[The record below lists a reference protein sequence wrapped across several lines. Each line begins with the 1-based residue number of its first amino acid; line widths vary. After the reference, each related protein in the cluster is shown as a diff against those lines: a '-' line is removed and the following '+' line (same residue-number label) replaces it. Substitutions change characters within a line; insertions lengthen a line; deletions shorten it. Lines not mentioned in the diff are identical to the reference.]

1 MSRKLERRLR
11 AELGSIPSPAPRAE
25 HLAETAALSLA
36 AWRSRRPL
44 RRIGVPEMVLGQLRF
59 IAAPI
64 WALQAVIVLCICL
77 LLHLASAAE
86 DFEAEGPALLGMA
99 SVFVAMSVLPFH
111 GRSRRFNMRETEGA
125 TRASHGKLM
134 LAKLCALALGDA
146 VCLAALSRVS
156 AGLFAGAA
164 GLTLAC
170 IVLPF
175 LLCCTGVLLILDRA
189 GGEQGMLVALG
200 FGLALAAG
208 CRLLPEELGAVLAGR
223 GRGFAAAACALLAA
237 VLALECRRLLRQA
250 ARPDAYE
257 AVEFQEV

>member
-44 RRIGVPEMVLGQLRF
+44 RRIGAPEMVLGQLRF

-125 TRASHGKLM
+125 TREKVWNS
-134 LAKLCALALGDA
+134 
-146 VCLAALSRVS
+146 
-156 AGLFAGAA
+156 F
-164 GLTLAC
+164 
-170 IVLPF
+170 
-175 LLCCTGVLLILDRA
+175 
-189 GGEQGMLVALG
+189 
-200 FGLALAAG
+200 
-208 CRLLPEELGAVLAGR
+208 
-223 GRGFAAAACALLAA
+223 
-237 VLALECRRLLRQA
+237 CRRSRKSGG
-250 ARPDAYE
+250 RSIRN
-257 AVEFQEV
+257 

>member
-1 MSRKLERRLR
+1 
-11 AELGSIPSPAPRAE
+11 
-25 HLAETAALSLA
+25 
-36 AWRSRRPL
+36 
-44 RRIGVPEMVLGQLRF
+44 
-59 IAAPI
+59 
-64 WALQAVIVLCICL
+64 
-77 LLHLASAAE
+77 
-86 DFEAEGPALLGMA
+86 
-99 SVFVAMSVLPFH
+99 
-111 GRSRRFNMRETEGA
+111 
-125 TRASHGKLM
+125 M

-175 LLCCTGVLLILDRA
+175 LLCGTGVLLILDRA

-223 GRGFAAAACALLAA
+223 GRGFAAAACVLLAA